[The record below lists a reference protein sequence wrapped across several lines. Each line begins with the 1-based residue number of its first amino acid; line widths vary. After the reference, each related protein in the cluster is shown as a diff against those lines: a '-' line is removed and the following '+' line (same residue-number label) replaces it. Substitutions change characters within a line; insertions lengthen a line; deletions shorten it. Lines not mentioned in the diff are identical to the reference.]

1 MIFSSINVVPNHI
14 FHKDPEKKFFMNAMP
29 THEQKLFEEA
39 ITNYG
44 IANDGFERKYVTI
57 FIFSRPPIDGGSLP
71 QLALDKPTV
80 YENDFYN
87 NEIFNSNML
96 DVFDNINVD
105 VAIADSNTSTYNL
118 YAIPKKVQIVFKGL
132 LEVTKYINAHT
143 LARHVRICIHNEKM
157 FVDMT
162 DDTRGQID
170 NVLTMLKKF
179 YSFRNQVFS
188 GSESV
193 KL

>member
-1 MIFSSINVVPNHI
+1 MKICYNIH
-14 FHKDPEKKFFMNAMP
+14 
-29 THEQKLFEEA
+29 
-39 ITNYG
+39 
-44 IANDGFERKYVTI
+44 
-57 FIFSRPPIDGGSLP
+57 FSRPPIDGGSLP
-71 QLALDKPTV
+71 QLGLDKPTV

-118 YAIPKKVQIVFKGL
+118 FAIPKKVQIVFKGL

-170 NVLTMLKKF
+170 NALTMLEILLF
-179 YSFRNQVFS
+179 
-188 GSESV
+188 
-193 KL
+193 

>member
-1 MIFSSINVVPNHI
+1 
-14 FHKDPEKKFFMNAMP
+14 
-29 THEQKLFEEA
+29 
-39 ITNYG
+39 
-44 IANDGFERKYVTI
+44 
-57 FIFSRPPIDGGSLP
+57 
-71 QLALDKPTV
+71 
-80 YENDFYN
+80 
-87 NEIFNSNML
+87 ML

-105 VAIADSNTSTYNL
+105 VAIADSNTL
-118 YAIPKKVQIVFKGL
+118 QIVFKGL

-179 YSFRNQVFS
+179 YSFRNQVFLDLNLS
-188 GSESV
+188 NCDCYAVNISCKCYNFYNMKIYPPYKNRLFSKIIFPTSLGQKKINLVSV
-193 KL
+193 ERVLLFFQ